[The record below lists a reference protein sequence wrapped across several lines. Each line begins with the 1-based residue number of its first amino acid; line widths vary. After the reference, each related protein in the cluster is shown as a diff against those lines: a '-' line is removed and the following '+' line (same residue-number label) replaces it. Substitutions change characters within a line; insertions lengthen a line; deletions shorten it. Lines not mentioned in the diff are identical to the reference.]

1 MIRSLSP
8 ILILALVFSLAG
20 CSEYQ
25 LSAIQQPLPDPV
37 DEAEVPEEEAA
48 PEEEPE
54 DEPPLEDE
62 TPVEDEPPAEEPPA
76 EEPPPEGDCED
87 SSDLVYVIDRDSDEL
102 FLFDPENLSYEL
114 LGELDCGLWA
124 GSPASMSVSR
134 DGMAYVRYSDDS
146 VYRVDL
152 ETMDCAETP
161 YGEGFGH
168 FGMGFATEA
177 ADSWQDDLYVANS
190 SQLARLDH
198 QSWSLEVLGNLP
210 SQSEL
215 TGNADGELWAML
227 PLETPAKLALLD
239 KEDASILQTIS
250 LPSFPDPYS
259 IDTFAFASWGGD
271 FWLFVRSYGMG
282 ETTNVYRVDS
292 QGDLT
297 LVWEDSGHTIVGAGV
312 STCAPTD

>member
-124 GSPASMSVSR
+124 GSCLL
-134 DGMAYVRYSDDS
+134 YTSD
-146 VYRVDL
+146 
-152 ETMDCAETP
+152 
-161 YGEGFGH
+161 
-168 FGMGFATEA
+168 A
-177 ADSWQDDLYVANS
+177 AD
-190 SQLARLDH
+190 
-198 QSWSLEVLGNLP
+198 E
-210 SQSEL
+210 
-215 TGNADGELWAML
+215 
-227 PLETPAKLALLD
+227 
-239 KEDASILQTIS
+239 
-250 LPSFPDPYS
+250 
-259 IDTFAFASWGGD
+259 
-271 FWLFVRSYGMG
+271 
-282 ETTNVYRVDS
+282 
-292 QGDLT
+292 
-297 LVWEDSGHTIVGAGV
+297 
-312 STCAPTD
+312 